1 MTSIRYTAAVLLL
14 LLCCTV
20 PRRRASEPYIPKPVQ
35 VRMLFAGDVMQHMPQ
50 VVAAHTSEGFDYS
63 SVFAALR
70 PRFDSTD
77 LVVVNLETTL
87 TRSENYSGY
96 PCFRSPIALAEALH
110 KAGID
115 VAVMANNHCCD
126 GGTIGI
132 RTTAEVLDSCGIL
145 RTGVFTDNHDRT
157 MRHPLLLTRRN
168 IPIALLNYSYS
179 TNGIPVPQGTEVN
192 FIDTVR
198 MATDIAEARRR
209 GARCVAVCI
218 HWGNEYERKPNKT
231 QRTIARNLRQAGAD
245 LIIGSHP
252 HVVQPYE
259 ADSTHAVFYS
269 LGNFVSNQRK
279 RYCDGGLMAEIT
291 LTLHPDGH
299 ITYASEAIPVW
310 VALPDYRILPV
321 DVADTMELSEAYTT
335 FRTDVAELLESS
347 GKIY

>member
-1 MTSIRYTAAVLLL
+1 
-14 LLCCTV
+14 
-20 PRRRASEPYIPKPVQ
+20 
-35 VRMLFAGDVMQHMPQ
+35 
-50 VVAAHTSEGFDYS
+50 
-63 SVFAALR
+63 
-70 PRFDSTD
+70 
-77 LVVVNLETTL
+77 
-87 TRSENYSGY
+87 
-96 PCFRSPIALAEALH
+96 
-110 KAGID
+110 
-115 VAVMANNHCCD
+115 
-126 GGTIGI
+126 
-132 RTTAEVLDSCGIL
+132 
-145 RTGVFTDNHDRT
+145 

-179 TNGIPVPQGTEVN
+179 TNEIPVPQGTEVN

-321 DVADTMELSEAYTT
+321 DVADTMELSDAYTT
-335 FRTDVAELLESS
+335 FRTDAAELLESS
-347 GKIY
+347 GRIY